1 MAQKLER
8 WAVLHPRREP
18 EVSFENPLTG
28 GRQTLRLQTGR
39 YNQRVCADLE
49 IKVELLLEEN
59 EGQLLL
65 DIKDDCGVD
74 AEFYMVQGVKK

>member
-1 MAQKLER
+1 MYGPAPK
-8 WAVLHPRREP
+8 
-18 EVSFENPLTG
+18 
-28 GRQTLRLQTGR
+28 GR
-39 YNQRVCADLE
+39 YNQRVCVDLE

-74 AEFYMVQGVKK
+74 VEFYTITKKGTEE